1 MTDDALYDQL
11 IAPMESKMMR
21 TIWRVVR
28 QRDHAED
35 TLQDALAIIWRKRDR
50 VRQHPNPQAL
60 ILKICINC
68 AYDTM
73 RKRQRFQNLRESSHV
88 EHAES
93 QQLLDAADE
102 LVGKEIETEVLD
114 AISRLP
120 EKQAV
125 AVLMRIVQEEPY
137 DAIAQAMG
145 CSESTV
151 RIHVSR
157 GRARLS
163 QWLSHLKTASVEE
176 PRNE

>member
-1 MTDDALYDQL
+1 
-11 IAPMESKMMR
+11 
-21 TIWRVVR
+21 
-28 QRDHAED
+28 
-35 TLQDALAIIWRKRDR
+35 
-50 VRQHPNPQAL
+50 
-60 ILKICINC
+60 
-68 AYDTM
+68 M
-73 RKRQRFQNLRESSHV
+73 RKRQRFQNLRESSRV
-88 EHAES
+88 EHARS

-163 QWLSHLKTASVEE
+163 QWLSHLKAAAAEE
-176 PRNE
+176 PGNE